1 MPKFVEL
8 DDDQKVKLGT
18 EVVEWWQHD
27 SADRDKRL
35 KDKAKWLNA
44 YQGRDVEKDIPF
56 EGASNL
62 QVPIT
67 ATVIETIHP
76 RMMAAL
82 TRPKPIVGFRP
93 QEPEDHDLARA
104 REEFLDWAMR
114 EEINIFPILDRVV
127 LNTLIYGIQFVKV
140 TWDLKTRRL
149 RDKKE
154 FPKDVSPDEVLMAL
168 LEEDKAFADA
178 AQRIAGKTWDEVVKD
193 RDIEMEIETTDDAVF
208 VYVDREDIVYDAPR
222 VTFVNPEDMGLAP
235 NTPFDLQLGDHIS
248 HRYHLTYD
256 QIKREIKNGVFN
268 ELDKDDL
275 EKLKNLATNDMQ
287 LSDGSSEVKY
297 EKEEITGV
305 QTTHRQGSPDEIELI
320 DCYRRYDVDD
330 DGYEEEVL
338 VTVPSEAPQ
347 LILRMV
353 RLEEVFRHGLR
364 PFVCFYFNPVADSIW
379 SMGVPQILEGIQ
391 KEFNVIHAQRTD
403 AGTIANTPFGV
414 YVPAAGF
421 NPEKM
426 AVEPGYMYPVEDV
439 NSVKWYAPP
448 HNPAWAFQEESGLW
462 ALTERRMK
470 VNDLSMGRI
479 GDTQGAARTAA
490 GVQALTAQQAT
501 GFDIYIRR
509 FQESFKLLCQQVL
522 ALYQQYM
529 PKGKKVRIL
538 GRQGDP
544 NYVVSRKDILGN
556 MDMEFTG
563 NSLSTDR
570 QIEREALTFL
580 AQSVLSP
587 NAIGMLLQ
595 LGISNPQGVA
605 EWYRKLLGAFD
616 ITGLERIIQIPESTE
631 PLTPDEVITKLVQGE
646 DVKPVMGEDHQ
657 GISQAIQ
664 QFLMSPDG
672 VGVPAER
679 RIMMQRHIAKRQAQA
694 RQEMMM
700 QMIQQMMM
708 QAQNP
713 MQQFG
718 GLNPAGMGGAP
729 IPPSNQPPRL
739 AY

>member
-1 MPKFVEL
+1 MPKFIKL
-8 DDDQKVKLGT
+8 DEKEKVRLGT
-18 EVVEWWQHD
+18 EIVQWWQDD
-27 SADRDKRL
+27 SSDKAPWL
-35 KDKAKWLNA
+35 TDLAKWLNA
-44 YQGRDVEKDIPF
+44 YQGRDYEKDVPY

-62 QVPIT
+62 HVPIT

-76 RMMAAL
+76 RMMAAI

-93 QEPEDHDLARA
+93 QEPEDHDLARS

-114 EEINIFPILDRVV
+114 EEINIFPTLDRVI
-127 LNTLIYGIQFVKV
+127 LNTLINGIQFVKV
-140 TWDLKTRRL
+140 TWDLQTRRL

-154 FPKDVSPDEVLMAL
+154 FPVDTSPDEVLMAL
-168 LEEDKAFADA
+168 LEEDKAYADA
-178 AQRIAGKTWDEVVKD
+178 LQRIAGKTWDEVMKD
-193 RDIEMEIETTDDAVF
+193 RDIKLDLEKTDAAMY
-208 VYVDREDIVYDAPR
+208 VYVDREDITYDAPR
-222 VTFVNPEDMGLAP
+222 ITFKNPEDININGNSP
-235 NTPFDLQLGDHIS
+235 HDLQLADHIIE
-248 HRYHLTYD
+248 RYWLTVD
-256 QIKREIKNGVFN
+256 RIKREVRNGVFEATTE
-268 ELDKDDL
+268 ELDKLTNVASPDMDLDD
-275 EKLKNLATNDMQ
+275 NSAD
-287 LSDGSSEVKY
+287 VKY
-297 EKEEITGV
+297 EKEEVTGV
-305 QTTHRQGSPDEIELI
+305 KTTFRQGKPDEIELL
-320 DCYRRYDVDD
+320 DCYRKYDVDD
-330 DGYEEEVL
+330 DGYDEEVI
-338 VTVPSEAPQ
+338 VTVPKACPNI
-347 LILRMV
+347 ILRCV

-364 PFVCFYFNPVADSIW
+364 PFVYFYFNPVADSIW
-379 SMGVPQILEGIQ
+379 SIGVPQILEGLQ
-391 KEFNVIHAQRTD
+391 KEFDVIHNQRTD
-403 AGTIANTPFGV
+403 AGFIANTPFGV

-426 AVEPGYMYPVEDV
+426 AIEPGYMYPVEDV
-439 NSVKWYAPP
+439 NAVKWYAPP
-448 HNPAWAFQEESGLW
+448 HNPAWGFQEESGLW

-538 GRQGDP
+538 GKQGDP
-544 NYVVSRKDILGN
+544 DFTVTRQDILGN

-595 LGISNPQGVA
+595 LGISTPAGVA

-616 ITGLERIIQIPESTE
+616 ITGLERIIQIPENTQ
-631 PLTPDEVITKLVQGE
+631 PLTPDEVITKLIQGE

-657 GISQAIQ
+657 GIIAAIQ
-664 QFLMSPDG
+664 QFMMSPDA
-672 VGVPAER
+672 VTIPAER
-679 RIMMQRHIAKRQAQA
+679 RIMIQRHIQKRMAQA
-694 RQEMMM
+694 KQEQMM
-700 QMIQQMMM
+700 QMLQQMMM
-708 QAQNP
+708 MSQNP

-718 GLNPAGMGGAP
+718 GLQAGGVGGAP
-729 IPPSNQPPRL
+729 TPPQPAKQGL
-739 AY
+739 AF